1 MLSEGHKVM
10 RTVKDTMTIKELFWA
25 LQSLRCSTALNKECE
40 QAVQVCHLL
49 LANFLSVANITYPV
63 EVIKWSHD
71 VSELNECAM
80 ALREEVGLGREN
92 AHLIAAAPELLEAS
106 KELLDW
112 GRDHISTV
120 HNPEAILL
128 LIKAHTAINKATGVE
143 Q

>member
-1 MLSEGHKVM
+1 M

-80 ALREEVGLGREN
+80 ALREEVGLSREN
-92 AHLIAAAPELLEAS
+92 ARLFNAAPELLQACQEFV
-106 KELLDW
+106 E
-112 GRDHISTV
+112 HIKSLGTDTEKCRYLSMAL
-120 HNPEAILL
+120 NCRAGDLIEQAI
-128 LIKAHTAINKATGVE
+128 AKATGGRE
-143 Q
+143 

>member
-1 MLSEGHKVM
+1 M

-25 LQSLRCSTALNKECE
+25 LQTLRSSSALNKECE

-49 LANFLSVANITYPV
+49 LANFISVVNITYPYE

-80 ALREEVGLGREN
+80 DLRREVGLRREN
-92 AHLIAAAPELLEAS
+92 ARLIAAAPEMLEAL
-106 KELLDW
+106 KLLAEEVD
-112 GRDHISTV
+112 DLSANNLDA
-120 HNPEAILL
+120 HNWTHHQNLL
-128 LIKAHTAINKATGVE
+128 TLANTAITKATGIK

>member
-1 MLSEGHKVM
+1 MI
-10 RTVKDTMTIKELFWA
+10 VKDTMTIKELFWA

-49 LANFLSVANITYPV
+49 LANFLSIANITYPI

-71 VSELNECAM
+71 VSELNKYAM
-80 ALREEVGLGREN
+80 ALREEVGLRREN
-92 AHLIAAAPELLEAS
+92 ARLLDTAPELLEVC

-120 HNPEAILL
+120 HNPEANVL
-128 LIKAHTAINKATGVE
+128 LIKAHTAIAKATGV
-143 Q
+143 